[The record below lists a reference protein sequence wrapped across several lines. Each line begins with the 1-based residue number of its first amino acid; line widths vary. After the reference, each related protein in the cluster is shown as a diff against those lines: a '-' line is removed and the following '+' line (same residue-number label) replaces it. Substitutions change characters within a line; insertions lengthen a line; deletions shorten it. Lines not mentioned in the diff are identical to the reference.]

1 MTREVTYYIAVTLDG
16 FIADPDGNAGFLPWE
31 GDHGPAITAEYPE
44 TLPGHVAKA
53 IGMTIEP
60 RHFDTL
66 LCGRGFYDVALREGN
81 PDPYPHLRT
90 YVFSRTL
97 PASTEQNVTIVA
109 DDPAAT
115 ARTLKAEPG
124 TGIWLGGGG
133 KLAGALRDEI
143 DVLLIKRYPYI
154 LGAGISLL
162 SGSPVPQRFEVT
174 DRQVFEDGVELVTYR
189 R

>member
-1 MTREVTYYIAVTLDG
+1 MRELKQQ
-16 FIADPDGNAGFLPWE
+16 E
-31 GDHGPAITAEYPE
+31 GA
-44 TLPGHVAKA
+44 
-53 IGMTIEP
+53 
-60 RHFDTL
+60 
-66 LCGRGFYDVALREGN
+66 
-81 PDPYPHLRT
+81 
-90 YVFSRTL
+90 
-97 PASTEQNVTIVA
+97 
-109 DDPAAT
+109 
-115 ARTLKAEPG
+115 
-124 TGIWLGGGG
+124 GIWLGGG